1 MTFYQRIEAL
11 CKNKGTTVTALTIEL
26 GFSSSAGT
34 TWKNLKKRPRNS
46 TLKKIADYFELSIDE
61 LEREIDWPIDYDSV
75 DTSAFNQGVW
85 QHLLEQHNYNEHA
98 AIDAYFAFEKAQMQ
112 DALAENSFNTVNG
125 NGNIIGNGNAVG
137 TSLTEHQKALLEL
150 FDKMDIVKQAQLLA
164 YAAELVK

>member
-1 MTFYQRIEAL
+1 MTFYQKLEML
-11 CKNKGTTVTALTIEL
+11 CKSRGTTVTALATEL

-34 TWKNLKKRPRNS
+34 TWKKSKGLPRNS
-46 TLKKIADYFELSIDE
+46 TLKKIADYFEIGIEE
-61 LEREIDWPIDYDSV
+61 LEAGVSIPIDYESI

-125 NGNIIGNGNAVG
+125 NGNIIGNGNTVG
-137 TSLTEHQKALLEL
+137 ASLTEHQKALLEL

>member
-1 MTFYQRIEAL
+1 MTFYQRIETL
-11 CKNKGTTVTALTIEL
+11 CKNKGITVTALTIEL

-61 LEREIDWPIDYDSV
+61 LEQEIDWPIDYDNV
-75 DTSAFNQGVW
+75 DTSAFNRDVW

-112 DALAENSFNTVNG
+112 DAIAECSFNTVNG
-125 NGNIIGNGNAVG
+125 SGNIIGNCNTVS
-137 TSLTEHQKALLEL
+137 TTLTEHQKVLLEL
-150 FDKMDIVKQAQLLA
+150 FGKMDIVKQSQLLA
-164 YAAELVK
+164 YAAELLK